1 MGSMNVG
8 RISIF
13 YCDYFMV
20 GAMSIKTCSGSRL
33 LDHKAF
39 ENFTVACWRTNMV
52 GPGSLSQKYE

>member
-39 ENFTVACWRTNMV
+39 ENFTIVYWRTTML
-52 GPGSLSQKYE
+52 GPGL